1 MFGHDKENKKK
12 VEAAAQ
18 QQTTQTTQT
27 SATGA
32 ANTAENAYQTGYYR
46 SVPHQDE
53 PIYSNQASY
62 QNQTQSKDG
71 SYSYANYCSNPTET
85 SGKQTKKKKKHTGLK
100 VVALVAALAIV
111 SAGSIQAYRYVTPFF
126 DKDSSSDY
134 QASSKKDSSASSRL
148 LPVTL
153 LLVSVSSWM
162 ILLSRAALWQE

>member
-71 SYSYANYCSNPTET
+71 SYSYVNYCSNPTET

-100 VVALVAALAIV
+100 AV
-111 SAGSIQAYRYVTPFF
+111 SYTH
-126 DKDSSSDY
+126 
-134 QASSKKDSSASSRL
+134 L
-148 LPVTL
+148 TLPT
-153 LLVSVSSWM
+153 
-162 ILLSRAALWQE
+162 ILRV